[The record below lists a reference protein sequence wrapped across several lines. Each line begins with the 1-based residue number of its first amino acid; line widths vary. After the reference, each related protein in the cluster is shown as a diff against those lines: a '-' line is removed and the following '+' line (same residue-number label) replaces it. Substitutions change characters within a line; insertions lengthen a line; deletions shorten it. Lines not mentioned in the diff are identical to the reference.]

1 MTWHPNWKVF
11 VDGQPRDT
19 AMLSPGFIGV
29 PVPAGRHTLL
39 FRYQPGNWKL
49 WTALAGALA
58 VLLLAFWERRTDDRF
73 VSSVKREP

>member
-1 MTWHPNWKVF
+1 
-11 VDGQPRDT
+11 
-19 AMLSPGFIGV
+19 MLSPGFIGV

-58 VLLLAFWERRTDDRF
+58 VLVLALWEGRTDDRF